1 MQAKEFLF
9 QFSRD
14 ELTETYYEFFL
25 KGIHDTEEEKEE
37 KIKHAEE
44 LVGSAYD
51 DMAEAKAH
59 PENGIIGAAWSWLLE
74 NDLEMIPE
82 GKEKEYAASLIGSY
96 RRIVRNSEIGSLAKA
111 AEEEKKRKEESGDGA
126 ASCHSI
132 IESEAGALRDAAVA
146 IAEAGDTIERASQD
160 SMMQRFEEAK
170 RIEEEDERA
179 AEEERMEAEFT
190 YDEEE
195 TKTATD
201 SPIAVNEDTVLI
213 RKAAEKQKP
222 VMRKHVKRKERRKAT
237 VAKKRRKK

>member
-37 KIKHAEE
+37 KIKQAEE
-44 LVGSAYD
+44 VVGSAYD
-51 DMAEAKAH
+51 DMTEAEAH

-111 AEEEKKRKEESGDGA
+111 AEEEKKRKEERKKR
-126 ASCHSI
+126 

-146 IAEAGDTIERASQD
+146 IAEAGDTIEKASQS

-195 TKTATD
+195 TKMATD

>member
-111 AEEEKKRKEESGDGA
+111 AEEEKKRKEERKKR
-126 ASCHSI
+126 

>member
-37 KIKHAEE
+37 KIKQAEE

-51 DMAEAKAH
+51 DMAEANEH

-111 AEEEKKRKEESGDGA
+111 AEEEKKRKEERKKR
-126 ASCHSI
+126 

-146 IAEAGDTIERASQD
+146 IAEAGDTIEKASQS

>member
-25 KGIHDTEEEKEE
+25 KGIHDTEEEKKE
-37 KIKHAEE
+37 KIKQAEE

-96 RRIVRNSEIGSLAKA
+96 KRIVRNSEIGSLAKA
-111 AEEEKKRKEESGDGA
+111 AEEEKKRKEERKKR
-126 ASCHSI
+126 

-213 RKAAEKQKP
+213 RKVAEKQKP
-222 VMRKHVKRKERRKAT
+222 VMRKNVKRKERRKAT

>member
-25 KGIHDTEEEKEE
+25 KGIHDTEEEKKE
-37 KIKHAEE
+37 KIKQAEE

-96 RRIVRNSEIGSLAKA
+96 KRIVRNSEIGSLAKA
-111 AEEEKKRKEESGDGA
+111 AEEEKKRKEERKKR
-126 ASCHSI
+126 

-179 AEEERMEAEFT
+179 AEEERMEA
-190 YDEEE
+190 
-195 TKTATD
+195 
-201 SPIAVNEDTVLI
+201 
-213 RKAAEKQKP
+213 
-222 VMRKHVKRKERRKAT
+222 
-237 VAKKRRKK
+237 